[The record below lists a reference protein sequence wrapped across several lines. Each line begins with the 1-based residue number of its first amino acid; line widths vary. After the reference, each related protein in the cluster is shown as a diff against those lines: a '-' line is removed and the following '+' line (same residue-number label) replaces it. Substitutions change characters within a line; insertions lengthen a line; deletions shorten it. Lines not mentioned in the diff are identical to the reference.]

1 MNRNRNRA
9 MEITVIMVHNDDN
22 GCSRG
27 STYPCEPFFKAAE
40 ELLMVSSAHVIREFG
55 LLMQDAADIRD
66 AEHIVDLL
74 DELEGIDDGKSAV
87 ELMHS
92 MLYAAGSGCGA
103 KAAECILML
112 GGILPDAYES
122 FMEMFFDDE
131 YISGLLTA
139 NWLPE
144 DDFEGTCGNTEEA
157 RVKEE
162 SHGEM

>member
-1 MNRNRNRA
+1 
-9 MEITVIMVHNDDN
+9 MEVTVIMVHNDDN

-27 STYPCEPFFKAAE
+27 SYSCGPFFKAAE

-74 DELEGIDDGKSAV
+74 DELEGIDDGKPAV
-87 ELMHS
+87 ELMRS

-157 RVKEE
+157 EVKEE

>member
-1 MNRNRNRA
+1 M
-9 MEITVIMVHNDDN
+9 HNDDN
-22 GCSRG
+22 GGSRG
-27 STYPCEPFFKAAE
+27 SYPCGPFFKAAE
-40 ELLMVSSAHVIREFG
+40 ELLMVSSAHVTREFG

-74 DELEGIDDGKSAV
+74 DELEGIDDGKPAV
-87 ELMHS
+87 ELMRS

-157 RVKEE
+157 KVKEE

>member
-1 MNRNRNRA
+1 
-9 MEITVIMVHNDDN
+9 MEVTVIMVHNDD
-22 GCSRG
+22 SRG
-27 STYPCEPFFKAAE
+27 NTYPCGPFFKAAE

-74 DELEGIDDGKSAV
+74 DELEGIDDGKPAV
-87 ELMHS
+87 ELMRS

-157 RVKEE
+157 KVKEE

>member
-1 MNRNRNRA
+1 
-9 MEITVIMVHNDDN
+9 MEVTVIMVHNDDN

-27 STYPCEPFFKAAE
+27 SYSCGPFFKAAE

-157 RVKEE
+157 KVKEE